1 MIKEKTKVKKYFKKL
16 FIFPSIFGFLF
27 LNLVVLTN
35 NVFANPNV
43 FLGEAIKNAAK
54 LKGKLPTKERLKT
67 YENIFKSLDKIV
79 VEHASSDQAIKILS
93 DQKIGNFD
101 VSTLRAAYVKDLAG
115 YYDIVCETSPSY
127 SCLGFVSLK
136 TGNEQCIKASN
147 FEEIIEAHRN
157 LKNAA
162 RVFIGQTDNSSYFS
176 LAMDSYRGCLEKS
189 QFKVTQYAS
198 DYFTAEILRLL
209 LKGNQETLTKA
220 SIENMKSPY
229 FKFLGVLVLSAHKK
243 KPFDKQFFNRLDKYI
258 QKKIK
263 NDDGDASMAKLALIK
278 DMIIRSSLPV
288 DGMKLSNDMPKIISK
303 FSGIYEEC
311 NHFFTANLF
320 DLLTEIQTEIISVD
334 LKRFK
339 VPQSLLSGLMEQFS
353 GTTSMNGF
361 EDERTGVRVKSS
373 INRLSL
379 AHVLS
384 SCKQQDGGFYD
395 YELMVLLHGQL
406 LIDNPLVAAEF
417 KRRAIQETF
426 SDKQQLEFF
435 YDHFGQTKEKLNTL
449 HELIHNNP
457 MSPKYKYGNIES
469 REYSKYLIFTKKV
482 DFANVCDAST
492 ILFKELKG
500 TENYDKAIKYMIDSP
515 KIHPEKRYN
524 CGDEDLEL
532 LLQ

>member
-1 MIKEKTKVKKYFKKL
+1 MIKEETKLKKCFNKL
-16 FIFPSIFGFLF
+16 LNFTSITFGFLF
-27 LNLVVLTN
+27 LNLVVLTSF
-35 NVFANPNV
+35 VLANPNV

-54 LKGKLPTKERLKT
+54 LKGNLPTKERLKT

-101 VSTLRAAYVKDLAG
+101 ASTLRTGYVKDLTE

-176 LAMDSYRGCLEKS
+176 LAMDSYRGCLGKS
-189 QFKVTQYAS
+189 KFKVTQYAS
-198 DYFTAEILRLL
+198 DYFTAEILKLL
-209 LKGNQETLTKA
+209 LKGNQEVLTKA
-220 SIENMKSPY
+220 SIEKMKSPY
-229 FKFLGVLVLSAHKK
+229 FKFLGVLTLSAHQK
-243 KPFDKQFFNRLDKYI
+243 KPFDKQFFSRLDKYI

-263 NDDGDASMAKLALIK
+263 DDDGDASMAKLALIK

-288 DGMKLSNDMPKIISK
+288 DAIELLMILPAINQK
-303 FSGIYEEC
+303 FGGIYEEC
-311 NHFFTANLF
+311 NHFYTKNLF
-320 DLLTEIQTEIISVD
+320 ELLTEIQTEIISVE

-339 VPQSLLSGLMEQFS
+339 VPQNLLSGLMEMFS
-353 GTTSMNGF
+353 GSKYMKFPNKPGF
-361 EDERTGVRVKSS
+361 VNKT
-373 INRLSL
+373 SL
-379 AHVLS
+379 ANVLS
-384 SCKQQDGGFYD
+384 SCKQEGGGFYD

-406 LIDNPLVAAEF
+406 LIDNLLVAAEF

-426 SDKQQLEFF
+426 SENNQLEFF
-435 YDHFGQTKEKLNTL
+435 YDHFGQTKEKFNTL
-449 HELIHNNP
+449 YELINNNQ
-457 MSPKYKYGNIES
+457 MSPKYQYENIQS
-469 REYSKYLIFTKKV
+469 REYSKYLIFTKNV

-500 TENYDKAIKYMIDSP
+500 TDSYDKAIKYMIDSP
-515 KIHPEKRYN
+515 KIHPEKKYN